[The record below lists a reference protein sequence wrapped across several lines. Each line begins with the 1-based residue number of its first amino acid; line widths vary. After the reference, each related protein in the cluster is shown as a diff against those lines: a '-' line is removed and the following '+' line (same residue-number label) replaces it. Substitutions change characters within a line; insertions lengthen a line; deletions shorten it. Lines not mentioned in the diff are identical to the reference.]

1 MTEKQTTLDL
11 NGPILSFIQQ
21 PVAVSTTLSTATFV
35 GIATATFPTQT
46 PANPATNT
54 GTIEYRWYVGESA
67 LTDGSFRGATISGTA
82 TTTLTLSSLKSP
94 ETNNVN
100 FFLRADYTP
109 SAYGLPGV
117 AITEGTARFTGNA
130 VNDPLDSNTAT
141 LTVLPT
147 ITITSQP
154 GIATVGSGSRAI
166 FTVEASISDSG
177 FGDLSYQWNV
187 DGQNLTDNGT
197 TIIGANQPTLFF
209 IPSSVGISTVKVT
222 VSNPNAT
229 SVVSNIV
236 NLNVVNPRN
245 IIIIE
250 GYTPQNN
257 YSLVSTNLDQ
267 VGNFTLTDTTF
278 GSNFNIINFYAA
290 ENNIDAELEI
300 RTSKG
305 LDTGSYFGGQGGIS
319 RIRITLEKNIEY
331 TVLGISNNSGLFI
344 YRGSTLIAAVG
355 KGGDAGSLGN
365 GGAGGGV
372 NDSGGSGSGRNSG
385 FGGVR
390 PSAGELTTN
399 GIFGSN
405 STITT
410 FLPGDSKATI
420 PNGGRTISCPK
431 GSYWVDVRGVPP
443 CSNIGFSQFYNTNQT
458 LIPQS
463 SLINRG
469 FKPGYTIT
477 STEGAR
483 ISNGGT
489 GGTGATG
496 GSGGDGGG
504 GGGGSGYT
512 NNSYTVL
519 SSSFGGNNSL
529 KSTINFKVFV
539 PPPVLAAAPPSGSI
553 VSPPAPEPAPAPG
566 FSDVVF
572 VQEPNQTFCPD
583 PEMRI
588 LMSDGTQKRS
598 GDLKEGDLIYTQHEK
613 TFEWGNYKINFV
625 KVVPNIKKYKILFS
639 PQKEFICSDSHSFY
653 VDEKGW
659 TNTWQ
664 LKIGDIINENEV
676 ILIEKIESGFVV
688 KIEVEDAHTYICEG
702 LLSHNITKVSSTFVG
717 PLQVG
722 QTAPIQTA
730 PFNPT
735 PTPVTIVAPKPP
747 RTPFPNYWFNSL
759 RS

>member
-1 MTEKQTTLDL
+1 
-11 NGPILSFIQQ
+11 
-21 PVAVSTTLSTATFV
+21 
-35 GIATATFPTQT
+35 
-46 PANPATNT
+46 
-54 GTIEYRWYVGESA
+54 
-67 LTDGSFRGATISGTA
+67 
-82 TTTLTLSSLKSP
+82 
-94 ETNNVN
+94 
-100 FFLRADYTP
+100 
-109 SAYGLPGV
+109 
-117 AITEGTARFTGNA
+117 
-130 VNDPLDSNTAT
+130 
-141 LTVLPT
+141 
-147 ITITSQP
+147 
-154 GIATVGSGSRAI
+154 
-166 FTVEASISDSG
+166 
-177 FGDLSYQWNV
+177 
-187 DGQNLTDNGT
+187 
-197 TIIGANQPTLFF
+197 
-209 IPSSVGISTVKVT
+209 
-222 VSNPNAT
+222 
-229 SVVSNIV
+229 
-236 NLNVVNPRN
+236 
-245 IIIIE
+245 
-250 GYTPQNN
+250 
-257 YSLVSTNLDQ
+257 
-267 VGNFTLTDTTF
+267 
-278 GSNFNIINFYAA
+278 
-290 ENNIDAELEI
+290 LEI

-365 GGAGGGV
+365 GGAGGGM

-483 ISNGGT
+483 ISNGGN

-539 PPPVLAAAPPSGSI
+539 PPPHWRNKWNYRFRWCTESI
-553 VSPPAPEPAPAPG
+553 TA
-566 FSDVVF
+566 
-572 VQEPNQTFCPD
+572 
-583 PEMRI
+583 
-588 LMSDGTQKRS
+588 TQPMV
-598 GDLKEGDLIYTQHEK
+598 
-613 TFEWGNYKINFV
+613 W
-625 KVVPNIKKYKILFS
+625 
-639 PQKEFICSDSHSFY
+639 
-653 VDEKGW
+653 
-659 TNTWQ
+659 WQ
-664 LKIGDIINENEV
+664 LSSQLHQRKQQLFKTMVVEWSLCTLDRGTTDASRGLVPHLEET
-676 ILIEKIESGFVV
+676 LIFE
-688 KIEVEDAHTYICEG
+688 
-702 LLSHNITKVSSTFVG
+702 
-717 PLQVG
+717 
-722 QTAPIQTA
+722 
-730 PFNPT
+730 
-735 PTPVTIVAPKPP
+735 
-747 RTPFPNYWFNSL
+747 
-759 RS
+759 

>member
-1 MTEKQTTLDL
+1 MSGKQTTLDL
-11 NGPILSFIQQ
+11 NGPILSFITQ
-21 PVAVSTTLSTATFV
+21 PQSIVVNPNTTATFV

-46 PANPATNT
+46 PVNFATNT
-54 GTIEYRWYVGESA
+54 GILSYQWYAEGFGA

-82 TTTLTLSSLKSP
+82 TTTLTVSNSKSP
-94 ETNNVN
+94 ETSLTN
-100 FFLRADYTP
+100 FFLEVNYIP
-109 SAYGLPGV
+109 SAYSQPPGSAV
-117 AITEGTARFTGNA
+117 TVGTARSTGNA
-130 VNDPLDSNTAT
+130 VNDPLNSNTAT
-141 LTVLPT
+141 LTVLPF

-154 GIATVGSGSRAI
+154 GITTVGSGSRAT
-166 FTVEASISDSG
+166 FSVVASISDSR
-177 FGDLSYQWNV
+177 FGELSYQWSI
-187 DGQNLTDNGT
+187 DGQNLVDNGG
-197 TIIGANQPTLFF
+197 TIIGSTQPTLFF
-209 IPSSVGISTVKVT
+209 TPSSVGISTVRVI
-222 VSNPNAT
+222 VSNPSSGT
-229 SVVSNIV
+229 VISNDA
-236 NLNVVNPRN
+236 NLNVVSPRN

-250 GYTPQNN
+250 GFDPQNN
-257 YSLVSTNLDQ
+257 YNKREVNLDQ

-278 GSNFNIINFYAA
+278 GSNFNIISFHAP

-300 RTSKG
+300 IASKG
-305 LDTGSYFGGQGGIS
+305 LDAGSYFGGQGGIS
-319 RIRITLEKNIEY
+319 RIRITLERNVEH
-331 TVLGISNNSGLFI
+331 TVLGISNNSGVFM
-344 YRGSTLIAAVG
+344 YRGSTLIAVVG
-355 KGGDAGSLGN
+355 KGGNAGSLGN

-385 FGGVR
+385 SGGVI
-390 PSAGELTTN
+390 PTALTTN
-399 GIFGSN
+399 GIFGSS

-431 GSYWVDVRGVPP
+431 GSYWVDVRGVSP
-443 CSNIGFSQFYNTNQT
+443 CSNIGFTQFYNTNET
-458 LIPQS
+458 LILQS

-477 STEGAR
+477 STGGAR
-483 ISNGGT
+483 ISNGGN
-489 GGTGATG
+489 GGEGATG

-512 NNSYTVL
+512 NNSYTIL

-539 PPPVLAAAPPSGSI
+539 PPPAPPPPPPSGAV
-553 VSPPAPEPAPAPG
+553 VSPPPLPTPGLTNDVFGPATG
-566 FSDVVF
+566 V
-572 VQEPNQTFCPD
+572 TFCPD

-588 LMSDGTQKRS
+588 LMSDRTQKRS

-653 VDEKGW
+653 VDGKGW

-664 LKIGDIINENEV
+664 LKIGDIINDNEV

-702 LLSHNITKVSSTFVG
+702 LLSHNIRKAPSTFVG
-717 PLQVG
+717 PL
-722 QTAPIQTA
+722 
-730 PFNPT
+730 PT
-735 PTPVTIVAPKPP
+735 SPPPP
-747 RTPFPNYWFNSL
+747 RPVIRISDINLKTNITTIDNAL
-759 RS
+759 NRLMNI

>member
-1 MTEKQTTLDL
+1 MTEKQTSLDL

-21 PVAVSTTLSTATFV
+21 PVAVVTGLSTATFV

-54 GTIEYRWYVGESA
+54 GTIGYRWYAEGSA

-117 AITEGTARFTGNA
+117 AVTEGTARFTGNA

-177 FGDLSYQWNV
+177 FGGLSYQWNIN
-187 DGQNLTDNGT
+187 GQDLTDNGN
-197 TIIGANQPTLFF
+197 TIIGATQQTLFF

-257 YSLVSTNLDQ
+257 YSLLSTNLDQ

-385 FGGVR
+385 SGGVR

-431 GSYWVDVRGVPP
+431 GSYWVDVRRVPP

-539 PPPVLAAAPPSGSI
+539 PPPVLAAAPPSGAI
-553 VSPPAPEPAPAPG
+553 VSPPAPEPTPTPT
-566 FSDVVF
+566 
-572 VQEPNQTFCPD
+572 PTP
-583 PEMRI
+583 
-588 LMSDGTQKRS
+588 
-598 GDLKEGDLIYTQHEK
+598 
-613 TFEWGNYKINFV
+613 
-625 KVVPNIKKYKILFS
+625 
-639 PQKEFICSDSHSFY
+639 
-653 VDEKGW
+653 
-659 TNTWQ
+659 
-664 LKIGDIINENEV
+664 
-676 ILIEKIESGFVV
+676 
-688 KIEVEDAHTYICEG
+688 
-702 LLSHNITKVSSTFVG
+702 SSTFVG

-735 PTPVTIVAPKPP
+735 PTPTTLTLSTSYGSQVLSDKFNIPQTFETIPSTIQVDNRTTIEFWPANDGSNTVIPVTIVAPKPPKPP
-747 RTPFPNYWFNSL
+747 RTPFPNFGI
-759 RS
+759 R

>member
-21 PVAVSTTLSTATFV
+21 PVAVGTTLSTATFV

-54 GTIEYRWYVGESA
+54 GTIGYRWYAEGSA

-130 VNDPLDSNTAT
+130 VNDPLDSNVAT

-177 FGDLSYQWNV
+177 FGGLSYQWNIN
-187 DGQNLTDNGT
+187 GQDLTDNGN
-197 TIIGANQPTLFF
+197 TIIGATQQTLFF

-236 NLNVVNPRN
+236 NLNVANPRN

-257 YSLVSTNLDQ
+257 YSLLSTNLDQ

-566 FSDVVF
+566 FSDVVI
-572 VQEPNQTFCPD
+572 EPNQTFCPD

-747 RTPFPNYWFNSL
+747 RSPFPNFGI
-759 RS
+759 RRR

>member
-1 MTEKQTTLDL
+1 MTERQTSLDL
-11 NGPILSFIQQ
+11 NGPILSFITQ
-21 PVAVSTTLSTATFV
+21 PVGLTTSSSTATFV

-54 GTIEYRWYVGESA
+54 GTIEYRWYAEGSA

-130 VNDPLDSNTAT
+130 VNDPLDSNVAT

-154 GIATVGSGSRAI
+154 GIATVGAGSRASFVVAATI
-166 FTVEASISDSG
+166 TDSG
-177 FGDLSYQWNV
+177 FGELSYQWNI
-187 DGQNLTDNGT
+187 DGQNLTDNGD
-197 TIIGANQPTLFF
+197 TIIGATQPTLFF
-209 IPSSVGISTVKVT
+209 VPTGSAGVSTVKVT
-222 VSNPNAT
+222 VSNPNAI
-229 SVVSNIV
+229 SVVSNVV
-236 NLNVVNPRN
+236 NLNILSPRN
-245 IIIIE
+245 IIIFE
-250 GYTPQNN
+250 GFDSQNN
-257 YSLVSTNLDQ
+257 YKKIEVNLDTND
-267 VGNFTLTDTTF
+267 VFLLTDDTF

-331 TVLGISNNSGLFI
+331 IVLGISNNSGLFI

-385 FGGVR
+385 SGGVR

-431 GSYWVDVRGVPP
+431 GSYWVDARGVPP
-443 CSNIGFSQFYNTNQT
+443 CSNIGFSQFYNANQT

-539 PPPVLAAAPPSGSI
+539 PPA
-553 VSPPAPEPAPAPG
+553 PAPPAPAPPAPAPAPAPPAPPAPAPAPAPTISSFTAQYDSIPPLSG
-566 FSDVVF
+566 AVLSWSSTGGTSATIDQGVGPVSASGVIAKSFT
-572 VQEPNQTFCPD
+572 ETTTFT
-583 PEMRI
+583 
-588 LMSDGTQKRS
+588 LTVTNSAGASVTAS
-598 GDLKEGDLIYTQHEK
+598 T
-613 TFEWGNYKINFV
+613 TV
-625 KVVPNIKKYKILFS
+625 TVVPNPTITSFTAS
-639 PQKEFICSDSHSFY
+639 PSTIASGGSTTLS
-653 VDEKGW
+653 W
-659 TNTWQ
+659 AS
-664 LKIGDIINENEV
+664 IGAV
-676 ILIEKIESGFVV
+676 SGSISNFGLVAASGSVV
-688 KIEVEDAHTYICEG
+688 A
-702 LLSHNITKVSSTFVG
+702 SNITRSTIFSLVVSNSVAGSHPQFPGTSAFA
-717 PLQVG
+717 QV
-722 QTAPIQTA
+722 A
-730 PFNPT
+730 
-735 PTPVTIVAPKPP
+735 VTVI
-747 RTPFPNYWFNSL
+747 
-759 RS
+759 

>member
-21 PVAVSTTLSTATFV
+21 PVAVVTGLSTATFV

-54 GTIEYRWYVGESA
+54 GTIGYRWYAEGSA

-130 VNDPLDSNTAT
+130 VNDPLDSNVAT
-141 LTVLPT
+141 LTVLPV

-154 GIATVGSGSRAI
+154 GIATVSYGSRTTFDVSATI
-166 FTVEASISDSG
+166 TDSG
-177 FGDLSYQWNV
+177 FGELSYQWNI
-187 DGQNLTDNGT
+187 DGQNLTDNGD
-197 TIIGANQPTLFF
+197 TIIGATQPTLFF
-209 IPSSVGISTVKVT
+209 VPTGSAGVSTVKVT

-257 YSLVSTNLDQ
+257 YSLLSTNLDQ

-385 FGGVR
+385 SGGVR

-431 GSYWVDVRGVPP
+431 GSYWVGQGIPP
-443 CSNIGFSQFYNTNQT
+443 CNNIGTIQFRNTNGA
-458 LIPQS
+458 LISQS
-463 SLINRG
+463 ALINRG

-477 STEGAR
+477 STGGRAL
-483 ISNGGT
+483 STGGNGGE
-489 GGTGATG
+489 GATG
-496 GSGGDGGG
+496 GFGGNEGG
-504 GGGGSGYT
+504 GGGGSGYSDG
-512 NNSYTVL
+512 SYSVL
-519 SSSFGGNNSL
+519 SSSSDGNTAF
-529 KSTINFKVFV
+529 KSTINFKIFV
-539 PPPVLAAAPPSGSI
+539 PPPPPPPPPPPSPSS
-553 VSPPAPEPAPAPG
+553 SPSTPTYNGVAGGYNQNAGYSQSQIYTGGTSGTIGLGGVQRALNAG
-566 FSDVVF
+566 FSVSA
-572 VQEPNQTFCPD
+572 VQAWANRT
-583 PEMRI
+583 
-588 LMSDGTQKRS
+588 GAT
-598 GDLKEGDLIYTQHEK
+598 
-613 TFEWGNYKINFV
+613 
-625 KVVPNIKKYKILFS
+625 
-639 PQKEFICSDSHSFY
+639 
-653 VDEKGW
+653 
-659 TNTWQ
+659 
-664 LKIGDIINENEV
+664 
-676 ILIEKIESGFVV
+676 
-688 KIEVEDAHTYICEG
+688 
-702 LLSHNITKVSSTFVG
+702 VG
-717 PLQVG
+717 PAARAQYG
-722 QTAPIQTA
+722 
-730 PFNPT
+730 
-735 PTPVTIVAPKPP
+735 
-747 RTPFPNYWFNSL
+747 L
-759 RS
+759 R